1 MMTVEIVKR
10 IKDDAAKDLTKSPIA
25 EPVIF
30 I

>member
-10 IKDDAAKDLTKSPIA
+10 TKDDAAKDLTKSPIVA
-25 EPVIF
+25 ARIF